1 MDIYNLFQVGLTD
14 KASSKTMRY
23 FVGGNSFESDCM
35 NVIYTFLTVRSKG
48 RNNAKITVDGEEY
61 LVNEYM
67 FTPNMN
73 KLIAAAK
80 VYATADAVGANTVYN
95 LPAAPEAKSVTVK
108 KGDEA
113 KVESAKL
120 LSPEKVKNFFLRYN
134 EAQGSS
140 ESIVTENVKFAD
152 CHLLM
157 FKALCADKDN
167 KFVKFNESGDYDEN
181 VALLNGVKFPLDAK
195 YVDSYSCANEEVMA
209 AWLVS

>member
-1 MDIYNLFQVGLTD
+1 MDINILFQIGLTD
-14 KASSKTMRY
+14 KASSRTMRY
-23 FVGGNSFESDCM
+23 FVGGASFESDCK

-48 RNNAKITVDGEEY
+48 RNNAKVTVDGEEY
-61 LVNEYM
+61 LVNEYA

-95 LPAAPEAKSVTVK
+95 LPAAPAASEGV
-108 KGDEA
+108 
-113 KVESAKL
+113 KL
-120 LSPEKVKNFFLRYN
+120 LSPDKVKNFFTRYN
-134 EAQGSS
+134 EAQD
-140 ESIVTENVKFAD
+140 ESGTIVTETVKFTD
-152 CHLLM
+152 CHLLQ
-157 FKALCADKDN
+157 FKALVADKDD